1 MGLTVSP
8 KTVKILAGKR
18 THCKQEIKKE
28 TINLQIYDESMF
40 KNHNL
45 IWFCFVDVV
54 EGYLHEYRKPYR
66 KNIASDNE
74 SERAKMFYN
83 VAGS

>member
-1 MGLTVSP
+1 
-8 KTVKILAGKR
+8 
-18 THCKQEIKKE
+18 
-28 TINLQIYDESMF
+28 MF

-45 IWFCFVDVV
+45 IWFCFVANVV

-74 SERAKMFYN
+74 SERAKVFYN

>member
-1 MGLTVSP
+1 
-8 KTVKILAGKR
+8 
-18 THCKQEIKKE
+18 
-28 TINLQIYDESMF
+28 MF

-54 EGYLHEYRKPYR
+54 EGYLHEHRKPYR